1 MKGIK
6 RETFLILILVVTM
19 AGLQAQ
25 PSVITSLGREQ
36 GLSNNYVVS
45 ITQDKDGFL
54 WFATE
59 EGLNKFDG
67 TRFTSYY
74 KHTGNI
80 SGNELNYI
88 YADPVEPVI
97 WIATQRAG
105 LDAYNYE
112 HNTLEVFTHN
122 DESPS
127 SLITNDITSI
137 TPAADGNL
145 WISTYYRGVEYFN
158 KRTKEFTHY
167 NTETLPDLVSDMV
180 WTILD
185 DHNGNLYIGHVQ
197 HGMSVLSLNDG
208 QVVNFRNNP
217 SDKESIPGNEVR
229 CIYKDPN
236 NNIWV
241 GTDKGLAL
249 FNSDAGKFIS
259 VDSSSQGILTSRI
272 FDIRQMNDHKL
283 WVATELNGIA
293 VIDIKQHFFM
303 PSGQPSIQHYMA
315 GHNKYSLS
323 VATVRSIF
331 QDSFGNI
338 WLATYGGGINFIGH
352 TQPLFE
358 SYGYSPLPD
367 DVNSLNN
374 RIALS
379 LCLDNDEKLWIG
391 TDGSGVNV
399 FENGQR
405 IRIYNKERG
414 TLTHNTIQTMMKDSR
429 GNIWLGSFLTG
440 IDFYDHQSKR
450 FQPIVVNGGRNWD
463 VRCFFEDADA
473 NIWVGTQEGIWVLD
487 GKTRRM
493 IHHYDTKNNQL
504 PEDQVRAI
512 NQDHLGRMWIG
523 TFGLGLAVYTKDM
536 QLLADFNEYNN
547 FCSNTINQIFRD
559 SYGEIWIATGEGLV
573 RFAEHDSFHYEVFQ
587 RDNGL
592 HNTNIRAITE
602 DGAGNIWFS
611 SNDGITCYVREKKQ
625 FYNYNLLDKSP
636 MGSFSSGAVTKD
648 KKGSIYFGYNKGVCY
663 FNPAFVLEERIVPQV
678 VITDMKIYESG
689 VAPKNDQ
696 HINSFVEKNRHIVLN
711 HKQNTFSI
719 SFNIQDYSLTNHV
732 DYAYMLEGLDEVW
745 HTVNDNTVMF
755 RNVPPGRYKFLVNTR
770 IRNQEWSPE
779 SIYPLSIH
787 IQPPLWLTWWAKTL
801 YVAAGLLIVFFFL
814 LAYKK
819 RLEMQSSYELEK
831 NNREQEQELNN
842 ERLRFYTNIAHE
854 LRTPLTLILGPL
866 EDLQKD
872 AQLLSRQQQKISI
885 VRQSA
890 LQLLNLINQI
900 LEFRKAETQNR
911 KLCVSKSNLAV
922 LVKEAGLKYMEL
934 NVKQNIQFEINI
946 EGEEMFLYFDKE
958 IVNIILDNLI
968 SNAMKYTDK
977 GLIRISLYT
986 TMRNNLSYTEIK
998 VEDTG
1003 YGISKED
1010 QTRIFDRYY
1019 QAKGTRQVPGTGI
1032 GLALVKNLAD
1042 LHEGEIR
1049 VESKIDEGSSFYFSL
1064 LTHNIYP
1071 NALHND
1077 REEETTESAES
1088 INESAEETKSNGKP
1102 ILLVVEDNPEIREYI
1117 LDSLSDSFHVITAG
1131 EGEEGCNAAF
1141 THIPDIIV
1149 SDIMM
1154 PGMDGIT
1161 FCEKIKADVRT
1172 SHIPVI
1178 LLTAKDSIQ
1187 DKEEGYRSGA
1197 DSYLTKP
1204 FSASLLH
1211 SRINNLLETRKRL
1224 ATQFVLD
1231 SGKDEKSA
1239 LFKESLN
1246 KLDNEFLENLTRL
1259 IEENIQSEKVDISYL
1274 SGKLFMSNSTLYRK
1288 VKALTGISTNEFVRK
1303 VKMNNAERLLLTG
1316 KYNISEVSFRVG
1328 MSSPVYFRQCF
1339 KEEFGLSPSEYLKK
1353 IKTE

>member
-1 MKGIK
+1 
-6 RETFLILILVVTM
+6 
-19 AGLQAQ
+19 
-25 PSVITSLGREQ
+25 
-36 GLSNNYVVS
+36 
-45 ITQDKDGFL
+45 
-54 WFATE
+54 
-59 EGLNKFDG
+59 
-67 TRFTSYY
+67 
-74 KHTGNI
+74 
-80 SGNELNYI
+80 
-88 YADPVEPVI
+88 
-97 WIATQRAG
+97 
-105 LDAYNYE
+105 
-112 HNTLEVFTHN
+112 
-122 DESPS
+122 
-127 SLITNDITSI
+127 
-137 TPAADGNL
+137 
-145 WISTYYRGVEYFN
+145 
-158 KRTKEFTHY
+158 
-167 NTETLPDLVSDMV
+167 
-180 WTILD
+180 
-185 DHNGNLYIGHVQ
+185 
-197 HGMSVLSLNDG
+197 
-208 QVVNFRNNP
+208 
-217 SDKESIPGNEVR
+217 
-229 CIYKDPN
+229 
-236 NNIWV
+236 
-241 GTDKGLAL
+241 
-249 FNSDAGKFIS
+249 
-259 VDSSSQGILTSRI
+259 
-272 FDIRQMNDHKL
+272 
-283 WVATELNGIA
+283 
-293 VIDIKQHFFM
+293 
-303 PSGQPSIQHYMA
+303 
-315 GHNKYSLS
+315 
-323 VATVRSIF
+323 
-331 QDSFGNI
+331 
-338 WLATYGGGINFIGH
+338 
-352 TQPLFE
+352 
-358 SYGYSPLPD
+358 
-367 DVNSLNN
+367 
-374 RIALS
+374 
-379 LCLDNDEKLWIG
+379 
-391 TDGSGVNV
+391 
-399 FENGQR
+399 
-405 IRIYNKERG
+405 
-414 TLTHNTIQTMMKDSR
+414 
-429 GNIWLGSFLTG
+429 
-440 IDFYDHQSKR
+440 
-450 FQPIVVNGGRNWD
+450 
-463 VRCFFEDADA
+463 
-473 NIWVGTQEGIWVLD
+473 
-487 GKTRRM
+487 
-493 IHHYDTKNNQL
+493 
-504 PEDQVRAI
+504 
-512 NQDHLGRMWIG
+512 
-523 TFGLGLAVYTKDM
+523 
-536 QLLADFNEYNN
+536 
-547 FCSNTINQIFRD
+547 
-559 SYGEIWIATGEGLV
+559 
-573 RFAEHDSFHYEVFQ
+573 
-587 RDNGL
+587 
-592 HNTNIRAITE
+592 
-602 DGAGNIWFS
+602 
-611 SNDGITCYVREKKQ
+611 
-625 FYNYNLLDKSP
+625 
-636 MGSFSSGAVTKD
+636 
-648 KKGSIYFGYNKGVCY
+648 
-663 FNPAFVLEERIVPQV
+663 
-678 VITDMKIYESG
+678 
-689 VAPKNDQ
+689 
-696 HINSFVEKNRHIVLN
+696 
-711 HKQNTFSI
+711 
-719 SFNIQDYSLTNHV
+719 
-732 DYAYMLEGLDEVW
+732 
-745 HTVNDNTVMF
+745 
-755 RNVPPGRYKFLVNTR
+755 
-770 IRNQEWSPE
+770 
-779 SIYPLSIH
+779 
-787 IQPPLWLTWWAKTL
+787 
-801 YVAAGLLIVFFFL
+801 
-814 LAYKK
+814 
-819 RLEMQSSYELEK
+819 MQSSYELEK